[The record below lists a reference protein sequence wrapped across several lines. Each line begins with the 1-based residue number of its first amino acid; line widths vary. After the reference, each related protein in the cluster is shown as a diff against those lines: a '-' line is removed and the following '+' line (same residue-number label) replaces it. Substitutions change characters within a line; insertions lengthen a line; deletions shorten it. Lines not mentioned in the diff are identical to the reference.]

1 MTSTWWRP
9 HCDPPRHRVEWR
21 TPEVDDMHVLELSD
35 RDTRIL
41 RKAVETRLREM
52 REELRAV
59 AEPRAHEALRA
70 DLDRLEE
77 IGKLIGATVE
87 SERTLF

>member
-1 MTSTWWRP
+1 
-9 HCDPPRHRVEWR
+9 
-21 TPEVDDMHVLELSD
+21 MHVLELSD

-41 RKAVETRLREM
+41 RRAVETRLREM
-52 REELRAV
+52 RAELQRV
-59 AEPRAHEALRA
+59 DEPRAREALRA
-70 DLDRLEE
+70 DLDRLES